1 MKCYSSHSYQ
11 LTASKGD
18 NIERVKGRVEG
29 KGHSDGL
36 CGVFSLSGLCVC
48 VYVSVRK
55 RVACVYELT
64 MSLSALCIVFHFNF
78 VNMHPFLVALLIVIT
93 NNNSLLVGGIC

>member
-1 MKCYSSHSYQ
+1 MKCYSSHPYQ

-48 VYVSVRK
+48 VYVSVRE
-55 RVACVYELT
+55 RVACVYEFT
-64 MSLSALCIVFHFNF
+64 MSLSIVFHFNF
-78 VNMHPFLVALLIVIT
+78 VNM
-93 NNNSLLVGGIC
+93 NSISCCFINSNY

>member
-1 MKCYSSHSYQ
+1 MKCYSSHPNQ

-48 VYVSVRK
+48 VCECKGEGLHVCMSWHV
-55 RVACVYELT
+55 CELR
-64 MSLSALCIVFHFNF
+64 IVFHFNF
-78 VNMHPFLVALLIVIT
+78 VNMHSISCCFINT
-93 NNNSLLVGGIC
+93 N